1 MGVLEPLLPALQLH
15 PAEVVAATAVDLRLE
30 AAVAVT
36 KDHPAAAAAALHHH
50 ATLVVHLLVVST
62 KEEEEEEEEE
72 VLEEATV
79 DHLQHVSTCSCNPPP
94 PPPRAF
100 PVRLYSRRLPELR
113 GYNRRTCTP
122 HLCVSFFNRTF
133 FSTCGRARLLIYF
146 LLSNYAS
153 MPVDWFI
160 QLHLLHYFVVGA
172 AIFSRAAARSTYC
185 SRAVH
190 CQRRNCSPCIL

>member
-94 PPPRAF
+94 LLLRALFPCGCTADVYQNCVAITGAHALPICVFLFSIVLFSPRA
-100 PVRLYSRRLPELR
+100 
-113 GYNRRTCTP
+113 
-122 HLCVSFFNRTF
+122 
-133 FSTCGRARLLIYF
+133 
-146 LLSNYAS
+146 
-153 MPVDWFI
+153 
-160 QLHLLHYFVVGA
+160 GA
-172 AIFSRAAARSTYC
+172 QDY
-185 SRAVH
+185 
-190 CQRRNCSPCIL
+190 

>member
-1 MGVLEPLLPALQLH
+1 VAVGVLEPLLPALQLH

-79 DHLQHVSTCSCNPPP
+79 DHLQHETTD
-94 PPPRAF
+94 
-100 PVRLYSRRLPELR
+100 
-113 GYNRRTCTP
+113 G
-122 HLCVSFFNRTF
+122 
-133 FSTCGRARLLIYF
+133 
-146 LLSNYAS
+146 LSKMFGPKAEAS
-153 MPVDWFI
+153 AATEGE
-160 QLHLLHYFVVGA
+160 GA
-172 AIFSRAAARSTYC
+172 AAAAAAETG
-185 SRAVH
+185 
-190 CQRRNCSPCIL
+190 